1 VPWKVLK
8 EIPLLW
14 RAVACKPRIFQQ
26 VQPAIA
32 ISFDLLANPSPRRN
46 PPAHVAS
53 VRRIFLSLFFLPLS
67 LSLSLSL
74 FIYFCLKKFSFYF
87 IVQEPRLL
95 FYVMHKFTNLSSISN
110 AN

>member
-46 PPAHVAS
+46 PPAHVAP

-74 FIYFCLKKFSFYF
+74 YLFLFKKIFF
-87 IVQEPRLL
+87 L
-95 FYVMHKFTNLSSISN
+95 FHRPGTAPAVLRN
-110 AN
+110 A